1 MVIIPNDY
9 HVHSCQGLH
18 LGSRI
23 FKLEAFGALF
33 GSLELCSV
41 DCGEI
46 VMLLALFVDAIVNLH
61 PMDEKMFN
69 GVLIGK

>member
-1 MVIIPNDY
+1 MSTLVRVCIW
-9 HVHSCQGLH
+9 V
-18 LGSRI
+18 LGF
-23 FKLEAFGALF
+23 FKLEAFGALV